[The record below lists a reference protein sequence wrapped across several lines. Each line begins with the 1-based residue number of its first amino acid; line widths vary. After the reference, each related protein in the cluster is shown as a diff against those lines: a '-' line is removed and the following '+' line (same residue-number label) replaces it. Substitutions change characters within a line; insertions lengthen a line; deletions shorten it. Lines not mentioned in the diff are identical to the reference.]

1 MKGKKVITAMCPKY
15 SIRPKSRNC
24 HFWTQETES
33 ILIIFAS
40 SVEEMSISY
49 NKFYYTVPNFHLFL
63 ALLTKLVFVSRINH
77 IYLNF

>member
-15 SIRPKSRNC
+15 SIRLKSRNY

-33 ILIIFAS
+33 MLIIFAS

-49 NKFYYTVPNFHLFL
+49 NKFYYNVPN
-63 ALLTKLVFVSRINH
+63 V
-77 IYLNF
+77 IYFWLC